1 MSTVAD
7 RLLILRSHLPSDVQL
22 VAVSKFHPV
31 ERLMEAYRAGQRI
44 FAESRPQELSAK
56 VPQMPFD
63 VQWHF
68 IGHLQTNKLKLVLP
82 YVSLVQSV
90 DSLHLLEAIG
100 RWASENG
107 RVVDVLLELHLGAE
121 QTKQGF
127 SEDEILALLIG
138 AGTPSETSFA
148 SLRPLPQPSAAGPSL
163 LSGRGWPEVCEHMP
177 VPVLEVGPGMGVL
190 TQYLL
195 EREDIDLKLVE
206 IDTESVEYL
215 LTHFQ
220 GMQGRLMEADFL
232 TLPLERIF
240 PGDFCVIGNFPYNIS
255 SQIFFKVLDHKDHI
269 PQVVGMVQKEVA
281 ERIAEKPGSKTYGIL
296 SVLLQAWYDIEYLF
310 TVGSGCFAP
319 PPKVES
325 AVIRLR
331 RNGRTDLGCD
341 EKLFKTVVKTA
352 FGQRRK
358 MMRNPLKPL
367 AAAKATREGWSAEE
381 LAAFLSQPVFSQR
394 PEQLSVEDFVAL
406 TNLLA

>member
-1 MSTVAD
+1 MEVRAKKALGQHFLTDQKVA
-7 RLLILRSHLPSDVQL
+7 
-22 VAVSKFHPV
+22 
-31 ERLMEAYRAGQRI
+31 RAI
-44 FAESRPQELSAK
+44 
-56 VPQMPFD
+56 
-63 VQWHF
+63 
-68 IGHLQTNKLKLVLP
+68 
-82 YVSLVQSV
+82 V
-90 DSLHLLEAIG
+90 DALE
-100 RWASENG
+100 
-107 RVVDVLLELHLGAE
+107 
-121 QTKQGF
+121 TKG
-127 SEDEILALLIG
+127 
-138 AGTPSETSFA
+138 
-148 SLRPLPQPSAAGPSL
+148 
-163 LSGRGWPEVCEHMP
+163 
-177 VPVLEVGPGMGVL
+177 PVLEVGPGMGVL

-331 RNGRTDLGCD
+331 RNGRIDLGCD